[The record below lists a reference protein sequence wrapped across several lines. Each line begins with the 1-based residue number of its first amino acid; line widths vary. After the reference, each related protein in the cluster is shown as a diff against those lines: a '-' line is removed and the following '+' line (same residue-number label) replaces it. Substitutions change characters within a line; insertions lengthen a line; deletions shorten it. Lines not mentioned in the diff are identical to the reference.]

1 MKQQLLEDAKSTGS
15 AVSCVGFAVLRDL
28 FLRSVAD
35 GMQHCLA
42 KDRFVPLRHVVL
54 EVTGEHDRVD
64 PAGLLAESAVDAL
77 ERIDVVPRRPP
88 RPADSI
94 VIASAGQTASQSLQ
108 TMHRSSPLGYRRSAS
123 MPRKRGGNARCI
135 LSCRP
140 RGAFLCRPPGFS
152 QPTPRVHACLRSKTS
167 TAGGRVRRTAP
178 SSERLDTLLSFL
190 ADRAW
195 MNFHCGTAGAEK
207 LSEK

>member
-15 AVSCVGFAVLRDL
+15 AVSCIGFAVLRDL
-28 FLRSVAD
+28 FLRSIAD
-35 GMQHCLA
+35 SEQHRLG

-94 VIASAGQTASQSLQ
+94 VIASAGQTASHSLQ
-108 TMHRSSPLGYRRSAS
+108 AMHRSSPLDTAAARACPGSA
-123 MPRKRGGNARCI
+123 ARAV
-135 LSCRP
+135 SS
-140 RGAFLCRPPGFS
+140 PPETGS
-152 QPTPRVHACLRSKTS
+152 
-167 TAGGRVRRTAP
+167 
-178 SSERLDTLLSFL
+178 
-190 ADRAW
+190 
-195 MNFHCGTAGAEK
+195 
-207 LSEK
+207 

>member
-88 RPADSI
+88 RPAE
-94 VIASAGQTASQSLQ
+94 
-108 TMHRSSPLGYRRSAS
+108 RSTRS
-123 MPRKRGGNARCI
+123 
-135 LSCRP
+135 
-140 RGAFLCRPPGFS
+140 
-152 QPTPRVHACLRSKTS
+152 
-167 TAGGRVRRTAP
+167 
-178 SSERLDTLLSFL
+178 
-190 ADRAW
+190 
-195 MNFHCGTAGAEK
+195 
-207 LSEK
+207 